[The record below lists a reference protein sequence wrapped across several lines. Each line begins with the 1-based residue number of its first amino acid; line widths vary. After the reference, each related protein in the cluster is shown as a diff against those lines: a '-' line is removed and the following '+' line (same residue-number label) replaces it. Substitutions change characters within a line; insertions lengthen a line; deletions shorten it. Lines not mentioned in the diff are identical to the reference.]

1 MSQLGIYPSAG
12 CKNKFNG
19 FPVFLI
25 VLLFGLISVFSFSW
39 WFFTGGLIYSLFLVV
54 ITFCLPSKFRLHF
67 FYIITFFFVLYSI
80 IILLSHFLLIQDP
93 FLDTYVDVD
102 EHTFLGSAFDL
113 KKYHYSGIWITVFSD
128 FKNSGFP
135 LFAAINGTIY
145 KTIDLSPYWG
155 VLFLKLNVAFVG
167 CFVPG
172 VVYLL
177 CCRLS
182 ENYGKSFTASIAYG
196 TLSVVLFYSV
206 GLMRDIHIALIYAIG
221 IYIITGNGVSI
232 KKYIILMILGVAAY
246 FIRIENGLFFLA
258 FIAAWSIQ
266 SGGKYKIAMIFFAIL
281 CLAYLI
287 YWIGGISTIIDTA
300 TATADIYQGRAG
312 VYANTGS
319 LGMKLNKLPIPF
331 NYLAKSAFGQI
342 DPFPFWAR
350 MVKQQTVVRK
360 LFFVPEAVAGLFWFY
375 VWLRLLFNFRRTIAF
390 FARYKYAF
398 GLALLYIIM
407 VSVGQANPRR
417 LMAVYPM
424 IYLCFF
430 YIDNRVF
437 RLKEILYA
445 IGLYVLLLAVYFV
458 IK

>member
-1 MSQLGIYPSAG
+1 MSEFGIYPSAL

-19 FPVFLI
+19 VPVFLI
-25 VLLFGLISVFSFSW
+25 VLLFGLISVFSYSW
-39 WFFTGGLIYSLFLVV
+39 CFFIGGLIYSLLLIF

-67 FYIITFFFVLYSI
+67 FYLIAFFFVLYSLI
-80 IILLSHFLLIQDP
+80 IITSHFLLIRDP
-93 FLDTYVDVD
+93 FMDTYVDVD

-113 KKYHYSGIWITVFSD
+113 KKYHYSGIWLTVFAD
-128 FKNSGFP
+128 FKNSGFS

-145 KTIDLSPYWG
+145 KAINLSPYWA

-167 CFVPG
+167 CLVPG
-172 VVYLL
+172 VMYLL
-177 CCRLS
+177 CCRVS
-182 ENYGKSFTASIAYG
+182 ENNRKSFIASMAYG
-196 TLSVVLFYSV
+196 ALSVVLFYSV

-221 IYIITGNGVSI
+221 IYIITGKRVSI
-232 KKYIILMILGVAAY
+232 KKYIILIILGIAAY

-266 SGGKYKIAMIFFAIL
+266 SGGKYKMAMIFFAIL

-287 YWIGGISTIIDTA
+287 YWIGGINTIIDTA
-300 TATADIYQGRAG
+300 TATADIYQGRTN

-350 MVKQQTVVRK
+350 FVKQQTLVRK
-360 LFFVPEAVAGLFWFY
+360 IFFLPEAISGLFWFY
-375 VWLRLLFNFRRTIAF
+375 VWLRILFNYKKAIVF
-390 FARYKYAF
+390 FIRYKYAF

-407 VSVGQANPRR
+407 VSIGQANPRR

-437 RLKEILYA
+437 RLKELIYA
-445 IGLYVLLLAVYFV
+445 IALYGLLLTVYFV

>member
-1 MSQLGIYPSAG
+1 M
-12 CKNKFNG
+12 
-19 FPVFLI
+19 
-25 VLLFGLISVFSFSW
+25 
-39 WFFTGGLIYSLFLVV
+39 
-54 ITFCLPSKFRLHF
+54 
-67 FYIITFFFVLYSI
+67 
-80 IILLSHFLLIQDP
+80 IQDP